1 MQGAQFGAGEWVD
14 RRYAALE
21 PRDVQPRM
29 CSQRREHSSDARG
42 PCEGRQMRL
51 PALDSD
57 IIPVASF
64 LQRPGSCEALM
75 LGWFRALMPKE
86 ERFFD
91 LFTRHARVTLAGAQA
106 LRALLK
112 GDDDV
117 LRCCREITRRENEA
131 DEITREVM
139 TALRKTFIT
148 PLDRG
153 DIKDLITSMDDSIDQ
168 MNQTAKVITLF
179 ELRSFT
185 PNMQQM
191 GEIIVQA
198 ANLMVEA
205 VPLLSSLGRE
215 SARLNSLT
223 EEMIRLEEQADNLH
237 DDGRK
242 QLFLNQKDAIGFVIG
257 TEVYDHLEMVM
268 DRFED
273 VANEISAIIIENV

>member
-1 MQGAQFGAGEWVD
+1 
-14 RRYAALE
+14 
-21 PRDVQPRM
+21 
-29 CSQRREHSSDARG
+29 
-42 PCEGRQMRL
+42 
-51 PALDSD
+51 
-57 IIPVASF
+57 
-64 LQRPGSCEALM
+64 M

-91 LFTRHARVTLAGAQA
+91 LFTRHAQVTLAAAHA

-117 LRCCREITRRENEA
+117 LRCCREITKRENEA

-179 ELRSFT
+179 ELRSFEPT
-185 PNMQQM
+185 MQDM
-191 GEIIVQA
+191 GDVIVQA
-198 ANLMVEA
+198 AKLMVEA
-205 VPLLSSLGRE
+205 VPLLSSLGRH

-223 EEMIRLEEQADNLH
+223 EEMIRLEEQADQLH
-237 DDGRK
+237 DQGRK
-242 QLFLNQKDAIGFVIG
+242 QLFLNKKDAIAFVIG
-257 TEVYDHLEMVM
+257 TEVYEHLETVV

-273 VANEISAIIIENV
+273 VANEISAIVIENV

>member
-1 MQGAQFGAGEWVD
+1 
-14 RRYAALE
+14 
-21 PRDVQPRM
+21 
-29 CSQRREHSSDARG
+29 
-42 PCEGRQMRL
+42 
-51 PALDSD
+51 
-57 IIPVASF
+57 
-64 LQRPGSCEALM
+64 M

-179 ELRSFT
+179 ELRSFQ
-185 PNMQQM
+185 PHMQQM

-198 ANLMVEA
+198 AQPDSRRLM
-205 VPLLSSLGRE
+205 SSCPR
-215 SARLNSLT
+215 
-223 EEMIRLEEQADNLH
+223 
-237 DDGRK
+237 
-242 QLFLNQKDAIGFVIG
+242 
-257 TEVYDHLEMVM
+257 
-268 DRFED
+268 
-273 VANEISAIIIENV
+273 